1 MLAHADPTVWQGRVD
16 AEEGPLGLR
25 WHQTVRSVDASDVTT
40 PLENTVALAGF
51 ACDAGVA
58 RNHGRTGAQAGP
70 AAIRKMLANLPARAG
85 RVVVDAGDVTCQ
97 GDALETA
104 QDALSG
110 VLHDLLDRG
119 AFPIALGGGHEIAWA
134 SFGGLARHLAAK

>member
-1 MLAHADPTVWQGRVD
+1 
-16 AEEGPLGLR
+16 
-25 WHQTVRSVDASDVTT
+25 
-40 PLENTVALAGF
+40 LAGF

-70 AAIRKMLANLPARAG
+70 NAIRKMLANLPARAG

-97 GDALETA
+97 GDALEAA
-104 QDALSG
+104 QDELSG

-119 AFPIALGGGHEIAWA
+119 AFPIALGGGHEIA
-134 SFGGLARHLAAK
+134 